1 MDFKGWGHT
10 RDRKFDLE
18 VTEGL
23 LFGLRR
29 ILTSFGRGGSVQGF
43 GETIIGRHQPESEDP
58 VFVWFLQSPNPYCR
72 VFVGVLVVPVK
83 KMVGGIVEPV
93 GVLVGVFGYS
103 TECD

>member
-1 MDFKGWGHT
+1 M
-10 RDRKFDLE
+10 E

-23 LFGLRR
+23 LFGLKR
-29 ILTSFGRGGSVQGF
+29 ILTSFGRGSSVQGF
-43 GETIIGRHQPESEDP
+43 GEPIIGGQQPESTDP

-72 VFVGVLVVPVK
+72 VIVGVLVVPVM
-83 KMVGGIVEPV
+83 KMEGGFVEPV